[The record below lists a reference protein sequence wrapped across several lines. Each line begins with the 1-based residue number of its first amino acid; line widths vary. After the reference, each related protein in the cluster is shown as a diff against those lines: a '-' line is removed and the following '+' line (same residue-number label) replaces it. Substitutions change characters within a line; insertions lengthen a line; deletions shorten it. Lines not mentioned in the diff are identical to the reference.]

1 MRRLAVIALL
11 VLAVWGCADL
21 VTGPAPSGDLAPRSL
36 GMAPSALALTV
47 GGSGRATATLFDA
60 VGQPVAPASGRSI
73 EYVSSAP
80 GVFTVAGDGTATGVA
95 AGQGTLTARY
105 GAFSVGIPVTVTGD
119 APRPPV
125 IDLVPAGP
133 LVDTTVAASATNATI
148 VRAVAIANAGEGT
161 LGGLA
166 ASVSY
171 ADGQP
176 AGWLQDLRLDA
187 ATAPTTLRFA
197 LVRGAL
203 AVGSYDA
210 VVRVST
216 PTAGVEPRDLQVR
229 LVVDYNA
236 ARIGLS
242 RDTASATTYTGAA
255 PVRIAVD
262 VSEPS
267 GLGEPALGALSCAD
281 LRLAS
286 GSGWATVER
295 CADSVVVLLDPRAV
309 EGEVTGTLRVA
320 AANTR
325 DTASL
330 ALRLDARRAAIGV
343 VPDSLV
349 ASMVAGGAALRL
361 AADVVESTGRAGEGV
376 FGTLQCTLSAPD
388 GAPAATVAACG
399 DSVAVTVTPGAAT
412 GTFRYVVDVQAP
424 NASAPVAGRSLPVIV
439 TVTAAPAGAV
449 LTLSP
454 AALAVRAWSGA
465 PALRRAV
472 AVGEGSGLGTAA
484 LGAIA
489 CDAPVLSGT
498 EAWAS
503 VERCGPDSVIV
514 VLDPRALGD
523 GDVRTGGIR
532 VTAANARDA
541 VTLPLDLSVSTATI
555 GVRPQALVARV
566 GRWGVQRVRLAADL
580 FDAAGIGAES
590 AFGAL
595 TCTVRGNPEQPALA
609 VDACGDSL
617 VVSLPID
624 NTRGNGGAT
633 LEYSV
638 DIQAPAAGFFVNGA
652 NAGVV
657 VRIIEVRSIE
667 VVAGDGQSA
676 PAGTVL
682 PVAPRVRLVGD
693 DGLPFA
699 GAPVTFTVAS
709 GGGALATAE
718 PVTADE
724 NGIAVAPAWTLG
736 ATPGTN
742 TLVAAYGGREATVT
756 ARGTG
761 DGTGLIALA
770 PPGPVVDTLRLG
782 IAADDARA
790 HAVAVT
796 NAGGGAL
803 EGLTATVRYDGETSG
818 WIRDLRL
825 DATEAPT
832 TLRWQTVRG
841 ELPPGSYGASIVVA
855 STSPGVQP
863 VELVV
868 ELVVAYNAAAI
879 GFSPAE
885 VEGRGVTNGPR
896 VRVAADLV
904 ELTGLGEDALGP
916 VQCLD
921 FRYAEADP
929 FASIESCGDSIVLL
943 LDPRGFNGTATG
955 ALRVTGAFT
964 RDTATLSFRL
974 TAFPARLGLSP
985 SPLVVRASTGGGSLF
1000 RFVDILDLSGVVG
1013 EQNFGPIETIVTA
1026 PDGAPSLSVVT
1037 AADTMVLMLERN
1049 GGAVGTFEYAV
1060 RVAAP
1065 FATVPIEPAA
1075 LRVLVE
1081 LLPAPVVSIVAGDGQ
1096 SAPPG
1101 STLPVAPRVRV
1112 ADAQGLPIVGAPVAF
1127 RVTAGGGSL
1136 ERVGDS
1142 IAVATDGDGIAT
1154 APSWTLGAAA
1164 GSNQLT
1170 ATALEGPA
1178 VTFTATGVAAP
1189 LASTIDA
1196 AVGNDQSGPVA
1207 STLALA
1213 PVALVR
1219 DANAQPIAGAVVTWT
1234 VTRGNGTVAG
1244 LTTTTSVTDALG
1256 RATVAP
1262 WVLGTIAGDNRVVA
1276 SVAGTSGTLT
1286 RNFNATGIAGP
1297 AVALAVVSGGGQSA
1311 RVLTSL
1317 AANVVVAARDQYG
1330 NGVRDVRLTVTPA
1343 DPAGLL
1349 ELSNGQRVRSSENVT
1364 SGSAGSVSLP
1374 LWWLGATPGAQ
1385 ALVVTATG
1393 LPTLQVPATATP
1405 NPARAV
1411 VKIDNLEEYAL
1422 TVGTS
1427 TSFGFARWR
1436 VVDADDAPVA
1446 RAYVE
1451 IVLPRGGGGVNGTSV
1466 RVLDDSAFYALTG
1479 ADGTVS
1485 VNWGAPQLA
1494 GAYPLVV
1501 RSGEAQLGA
1510 TFVAGPAE
1518 PATFELVTGDA
1529 QSGTAGVVLPE
1540 ALVLRARDRYGNLA
1554 VGQAVGW
1561 SVTSGGGFTSTDGRL
1576 INQTTG
1582 SVVDGAGLARIR
1594 WTPGYTATSQS
1605 VEASSFG
1612 TARFT
1617 FTASVAIVTPTPT
1630 IVLGP
1635 NNEAALGTVH
1645 EVRVVLPSN
1654 PNGTT
1659 MTISSSAPGVL
1670 GDTLDPTTVFVQPF
1684 QLDAVFRF
1692 VARSLGTATLRV
1704 TATGFTDATLDVPVV
1719 DRRLAPIAPVT
1730 VGLGTTTALRLSLS
1744 RPAPGG
1750 GTATVGSSFNL
1761 ASGSRTVA
1769 PGDTAVVVPLRG
1781 LRLGSEWIP
1790 VTVPYFRPE
1799 SVFVTVDAPPAL
1811 AARDTTVGA
1820 GLQVAHTI
1828 ALGQAVGPFERLDV
1842 VVTST
1847 NPEVVRLSTRPD
1859 LPGAASVSIR
1869 VPDGAS
1875 AVTVWVQG
1883 RTGVAD
1889 TATVRLTA
1897 SGYAPGQFVAT
1908 VVEPGVAIVGLPPTM
1923 TLGAAEQPFQV
1934 VVGIPDAERSGLV
1947 AVQAVRGGSDDLPVR
1962 VTVEGAS
1969 VGQLRTLSGQTTDRT
1984 ILLRAGAVATAA
1996 TVAGGGVAF
2005 VAQTTG
2011 IASFTGQI
2019 PGFRTTA
2026 AARPQVEVLPPAT
2039 AARP

>member
-1 MRRLAVIALL
+1 MRRLAAIALL
-11 VLAVWGCADL
+11 FLAAWGCADL

-47 GGSGRATATLFDA
+47 GGSGRATATLLDA
-60 VGQPVAPASGRSI
+60 VGQPVAPASGRRI

-133 LVDTTVAASATNATI
+133 LVDTTVAASATGATI
-148 VRAVAIANAGEGT
+148 ARAVAVANAGEGT

-176 AGWLQDLRLDA
+176 TGWLQDLRLDA

-210 VVRVST
+210 VVRVAT
-216 PTAGVEPRDLQVR
+216 PTDGVAPRDLQVR

-255 PVRIAVD
+255 PARVAVA
-262 VSEPS
+262 VSERT

-295 CADSVVVLLDPRAV
+295 CTDSVVVLLDPRAV

-330 ALRLDARRAAIGV
+330 ALRLDARRAAIGFA
-343 VPDSLV
+343 PDSLTGSV
-349 ASMVAGGAALRL
+349 VAGGEALRL
-361 AADVVESTGRAGEGV
+361 AADVVESSGRAGTGV
-376 FGTLQCTLSAPD
+376 FGTLQCTLAAPD
-388 GAPAATVAACG
+388 GAPAAAVSACG

-412 GTFRYVVDVQAP
+412 GTYRYVVDVQAP
-424 NASAPVAGRSLPVIV
+424 SASAPVTGRSLPVIV
-439 TVTAAPAGAV
+439 TITAAPVPPSIVATPAGPFRDTLAASSTPGTGRGRTIAITNGGGGT
-449 LTLSP
+449 LTGLRVEAIFPPGQPDSWLANLQVGPRTAPTTVSWEVVRDTLPVGTYTVIVRIAGDGVEPLDIPVSLTIAADAAPVP
-454 AALAVRAWSGA
+454 ARIEFVSGA
-465 PALRRAV
+465 
-472 AVGEGSGLGTAA
+472 
-484 LGAIA
+484 
-489 CDAPVLSGT
+489 
-498 EAWAS
+498 
-503 VERCGPDSVIV
+503 
-514 VLDPRALGD
+514 
-523 GDVRTGGIR
+523 
-532 VTAANARDA
+532 
-541 VTLPLDLSVSTATI
+541 
-555 GVRPQALVARV
+555 
-566 GRWGVQRVRLAADL
+566 
-580 FDAAGIGAES
+580 
-590 AFGAL
+590 
-595 TCTVRGNPEQPALA
+595 
-609 VDACGDSL
+609 
-617 VVSLPID
+617 
-624 NTRGNGGAT
+624 
-633 LEYSV
+633 
-638 DIQAPAAGFFVNGA
+638 
-652 NAGVV
+652 
-657 VRIIEVRSIE
+657 
-667 VVAGDGQSA
+667 GQSA
-676 PAGTVL
+676 PAGSVI
-682 PVAPRVRLVGD
+682 PVAPVARVTAA
-693 DGLPFA
+693 DGRPVP
-699 GAPVTFTVAS
+699 GVTVTFVAL
-709 GGGALATAE
+709 GGGSLRDGNATFGV
-718 PVTADE
+718 VTDGDGTA
-724 NGIAVAPAWTLG
+724 AAPDWRLG
-736 ATPGTN
+736 PTPGTN
-742 TLVAAYGGREATVT
+742 TLRAVVEGVGGVELTAT
-756 ARGTG
+756 GTG
-761 DGTGLIALA
+761 TAAPVLALA
-770 PPGPVVDTLRLG
+770 PTSVLDTLRLG
-782 IAADDARA
+782 IAADDARPR
-790 HAVAVT
+790 AVAVT
-796 NAGGGAL
+796 NAGAGTID
-803 EGLTATVRYDGETSG
+803 GLTATVRYDGETSG

-825 DATEAPT
+825 DAAAAPT
-832 TLRWQTVRG
+832 TLRWETVRG
-841 ELPPGSYGASIVVA
+841 ELPEGSYKASILVGS
-855 STSPGVQP
+855 STPGVQP

-868 ELVVAYNAAAI
+868 ELVVARNAAGI
-879 GFSPAE
+879 GFAPAE
-885 VEGRGVTNGPR
+885 LEGRGITNGPL

-904 ELTGLGEDALGP
+904 ELTGLGEEALGP
-916 VQCLD
+916 IQCLG

-929 FASIESCGDSIVLL
+929 FATVESCGDSVVLL
-943 LDPRGFNGTATG
+943 LDPRGFDGSATG
-955 ALRVTGAFT
+955 SLRVTGAFT

-974 TAFPARLGLSP
+974 TAFPARIRLAP
-985 SPLVVRASTGGGSLF
+985 SPLVVRASTGAEPIF
-1000 RFVDILDLSGVVG
+1000 RFVDILDETGAAG
-1013 EQNFGPIETIVTA
+1013 ERNFGPIETTVTS
-1026 PDGAPSLSVVT
+1026 PDGAPPLSVVS
-1037 AADTMVLMLERN
+1037 AADSMLVQIGRA
-1049 GGAVGTFEYAV
+1049 GAVGTFEYTI

-1065 FATVPIEPAA
+1065 AATVPVEPAV
-1075 LRVLVE
+1075 LRVVVE

-1101 STLPVAPRVRV
+1101 TTLPIAPRMRV
-1112 ADAQGLPIVGAPVAF
+1112 ADAQGLPIVGASVVF

-1136 ERVGDS
+1136 DRVGDS
-1142 IAVATDGDGIAT
+1142 IAVVTDGDGIAT
-1154 APSWTLGAAA
+1154 APAWTIGAAA
-1164 GSNQLT
+1164 GSNQLVG
-1170 ATALEGPA
+1170 TALEGPA

-1196 AVGNDQSGPVA
+1196 AVGNNQTGPVA
-1207 STLALA
+1207 STLPLA
-1213 PVALVR
+1213 PIALVR

-1276 SVAGTSGTLT
+1276 SVAGTGGPLT
-1286 RNFNATGIAGP
+1286 RNFNATGVAGP
-1297 AVALAVVSGGGQSA
+1297 AVSLAIVSGGGQSA

-1317 AANVVVAARDQYG
+1317 AENVVVAARDQYG
-1330 NGVRDVRLTVTPA
+1330 NGVRNVRLTVTPA

-1349 ELSNGQRVRSSENVT
+1349 ELPSTQRVRSVENVT
-1364 SGSAGSVSLP
+1364 SGSSGSVTLP
-1374 LWWLGATPGAQ
+1374 AWWLGATAGPQ
-1385 ALVVTATG
+1385 LLVVTSAGLAT
-1393 LPTLQVPATATP
+1393 LEVPATATP

-1411 VKIDNLEEYAL
+1411 LKVDNLEEYAL

-1427 TSFGFARWR
+1427 TTFGFARWR
-1436 VVDADDAPVA
+1436 VVDGDNAPVA

-1451 IVLPRGGGGVNGTSV
+1451 IVLPRGAGGLNGNAV
-1466 RVLDDSAFYALTG
+1466 RVLDDSAFYAVTG

-1485 VNWGAPQLA
+1485 VNWGAPQQS
-1494 GAYPLVV
+1494 GSFPLLV

-1518 PATFELVTGDA
+1518 PATFELVSGDG

-1540 ALVLRARDRYGNLA
+1540 PLVLRARDRFGNLA
-1554 VGQAVGW
+1554 AGQAIGW

-1576 INQTTG
+1576 INQTTT
-1582 SVVDGAGLARIR
+1582 SWVDAAGLTRIR
-1594 WTPGYTATSQS
+1594 WTPGYDATAQSVSATS
-1605 VEASSFG
+1605 FG
-1612 TARFT
+1612 PAQYT
-1617 FTASVAIVTPTPT
+1617 FTSSVTLVTPTPT

-1635 NNEAALGTVH
+1635 NNEAALGTVQ
-1645 EVRVVLPSN
+1645 EVRVLLPSN

-1659 MTISSSAPGVL
+1659 LTISSSAPGVL

-1684 QLDAVFRF
+1684 QRDAVFRF
-1692 VARSLGTATLRV
+1692 VARALGTATLRT
-1704 TATGFTDATLDVPVV
+1704 TATGFVDATLEIPVV
-1719 DRRLAPIAPVT
+1719 ERRLAPIAPVR

-1761 ASGSRTVA
+1761 ASGSREVA
-1769 PGDTAVVVPLRG
+1769 SGDTALVVPLRG

-1790 VTVPYFRPE
+1790 VTVPYFRPD

-1828 ALGQAVGPFERLDV
+1828 ALGQAVGPFAQLDV

-1847 NPEVVRLSTRPD
+1847 NPEVVRLSARPD
-1859 LPGAASVSIR
+1859 LPGAGSVSIR

-1875 AVTVWVQG
+1875 SVTVWVQG
-1883 RTGVAD
+1883 RPGVID
-1889 TATVRLTA
+1889 TATVRLSA
-1897 SGYAPGQFVAT
+1897 SGYGPGQFLAT
-1908 VVEPGVAIVGLPPTM
+1908 VVEPGVAIIGLPPTM

-1934 VVGIPDAERSGLV
+1934 VVGIPDAERTGLV
-1947 AVQAVRGGSDDLPVR
+1947 AVQAVRGGGEDLPVR

-2026 AARPQVEVLPPAT
+2026 AARPLVEVLPPPT